1 MTGSTDI
8 CLVVEL
14 VVGGMQQLVLVGDKD
29 VGGGHY
35 LVSGRSVRAQLVVD
49 EDGHLLLEGVAGPQR
64 EA

>member
-1 MTGSTDI
+1 
-8 CLVVEL
+8 
-14 VVGGMQQLVLVGDKD
+14 MQQLVLVGDKD